1 MATGGCVLAA
11 GRAVL
16 ALKEPARRRS
26 AAVLAVLRVQL
37 QLRGY
42 LDYSPGDWGK
52 HLMTWLKPV
61 ET

>member
-1 MATGGCVLAA
+1 M
-11 GRAVL
+11 L

-26 AAVLAVLRVQL
+26 AAVLAVLRVEL

>member
-1 MATGGCVLAA
+1 MA

-26 AAVLAVLRVQL
+26 VAVLVVQRVEL
-37 QLRGY
+37 QLRGC

-52 HLMTWLKPV
+52 QLMTWLKPV

>member
-1 MATGGCVLAA
+1 MAA

-26 AAVLAVLRVQL
+26 AAVLAVLRVEL
-37 QLRGY
+37 QLRGC
-42 LDYSPGDWGK
+42 LDNSPGDWGTC
-52 HLMTWLKPV
+52 LVTWLKPL